1 MKKRRFDAK
10 LQALRRP
17 SDFVAE
23 SLPAKSTPTE
33 ESCPVHFN
41 LQPPPDNCRLVW
53 LAMPP
58 DYGILDCWR
67 MKKFVKPFK
76 RPRVA
81 LLVESSRAY
90 GRGILSGVAKF
101 VREHDPWS
109 IFFQD
114 LNLCDET
121 PDWLKSWQGEGII
134 SRLENRD
141 VVQVIQR
148 LKVPAVYLRHVNP
161 KAKMPSILTD
171 NAAVSRLAFEHL
183 QERGFHHFAFCGFN
197 GADYSDERR
206 DGFVALV
213 QQAGLRCHVYSDGRQ
228 LVKADT
234 AQYEGWGLKD
244 GGRLA
249 EWIKELPK
257 PVGLMA
263 CNDMRGQQVLDA
275 CRAIGVPSPEEVA
288 VIGAD
293 NDEVICNLCDPS
305 LSSVIPDTERIGYE
319 AAVLL
324 AQMMTGEKSPPP
336 ATFVEPSGIF
346 TRRSTEVL
354 AMEDRQIAAAARFI
368 REHACEGI
376 DVSDVLSAVPLSR
389 STMDR
394 RFMSILGRSP
404 KDEILRVRL
413 NRVKQLLAE
422 TDFPLTLIA
431 EKVGLEHV
439 EHLSRIFKN
448 RVGTTPSEYRSH
460 ALVKDRADRLPS
472 GRLISK
478 GTNYKLR

>member
-1 MKKRRFDAK
+1 
-10 LQALRRP
+10 
-17 SDFVAE
+17 
-23 SLPAKSTPTE
+23 
-33 ESCPVHFN
+33 
-41 LQPPPDNCRLVW
+41 
-53 LAMPP
+53 
-58 DYGILDCWR
+58 
-67 MKKFVKPFK
+67 MKKFVKPFN

-114 LNLCDET
+114 LNLCDDT
-121 PDWLKSWQGEGII
+121 PDWLNHWRGEGII

-141 VVQVIQR
+141 VVGVIQR
-148 LKVPAVYLRHVNP
+148 LKVPAVYLRHVS
-161 KAKMPSILTD
+161 ARMHMPSILTD
-171 NAAVSRLAFEHL
+171 NTAVSRLCFEHL
-183 QERGFHHFAFCGFN
+183 RERGFRHFAFCGFN

-206 DGFVALV
+206 DGFTDLV
-213 QQAGLRCHVYSDGRQ
+213 RQAGWRCHVYAEGRQ
-228 LVKADT
+228 RIQADT
-234 AQYEGWGLKD
+234 AHYEGLGLKD
-244 GGRLA
+244 GGQVA
-249 EWIKELPK
+249 DWIQHLPK
-257 PVGLMA
+257 PIGVMA

-275 CRAIGVPSPEEVA
+275 CRAVGVASPEEVA

-293 NDEVICNLCDPS
+293 NDDVICNLCDPP
-305 LSSVIPDTERIGYE
+305 LSSVMPDTERIGYE

-324 AQMMTGEKSPPP
+324 AQMMAGEKNPPP
-336 ATFVEPSGIF
+336 ETFVEPSGIV

-376 DVSDVLSAVPLSR
+376 DVSDVLSVVPMSR

-394 RFMSILGRSP
+394 RFIKILGRSP

-413 NRVKQLLAE
+413 DRVKQLLAE

-448 RVGTTPSEYRSH
+448 RIGTTPSEFRSH
-460 ALVKDRADRLPS
+460 ALVRAKADRLPN

-478 GTNYKLR
+478 ETS

>member
-1 MKKRRFDAK
+1 
-10 LQALRRP
+10 
-17 SDFVAE
+17 
-23 SLPAKSTPTE
+23 
-33 ESCPVHFN
+33 
-41 LQPPPDNCRLVW
+41 
-53 LAMPP
+53 
-58 DYGILDCWR
+58 
-67 MKKFVKPFK
+67 MKKFVKPFS

-114 LNLCDET
+114 LNLCDDT
-121 PDWLKSWQGEGII
+121 PDWLQNWQGEGII

-141 VVQVIQR
+141 VVRVIQR
-148 LKVPAVYLRHVNP
+148 LNVPAVYLRHVSPNS
-161 KAKMPSILTD
+161 KMPSILTD
-171 NAAVSRLAFEHL
+171 NESVSRLGFEHL
-183 QERGFHHFAFCGFN
+183 QQRGFRHYAFCGFN

-206 DGFVALV
+206 NAFLRLV
-213 QQAGLRCHVYSDGRQ
+213 QKSGFRCHVYTDGRSP
-228 LVKADT
+228 VRADT

-244 GGRLA
+244 GGLVA
-249 EWIKELPK
+249 AWIKRLPK
-257 PVGLMA
+257 PVGVMA

-293 NDEVICNLCDPS
+293 NDDVICNLCDPS
-305 LSSVIPDTERIGYE
+305 LSSVVPDTGRIGYE

-324 AQMMTGEKSPPP
+324 AQMMAGEKHPPP
-336 ATFVEPSGIF
+336 ATFVEPSGIV

-354 AMEDRQIAAAARFI
+354 AMEDRQIAAATRFI

-376 DVSDVLSAVPLSR
+376 DVSDVLSAFPLSR

-394 RFMSILGRSP
+394 RFMNILGRSP

-413 NRVKQLLAE
+413 DRVKQLLAE

-431 EKVGLEHV
+431 EKVGLQHV

-448 RVGTTPSEYRSH
+448 RVGTTPSEFRSH
-460 ALVKDRADRLPS
+460 ALVKDRADRLPD
-472 GRLISK
+472 GKLISR
-478 GTNYKLR
+478 GIS

>member
-1 MKKRRFDAK
+1 
-10 LQALRRP
+10 
-17 SDFVAE
+17 
-23 SLPAKSTPTE
+23 
-33 ESCPVHFN
+33 
-41 LQPPPDNCRLVW
+41 
-53 LAMPP
+53 
-58 DYGILDCWR
+58 
-67 MKKFVKPFK
+67 MKKFVKPFS

-114 LNLCDET
+114 LNLCDDT
-121 PDWLKSWQGEGII
+121 PDWLQNWQGEGII

-141 VVQVIQR
+141 VVRVIQR
-148 LKVPAVYLRHVNP
+148 LNVPAVYLRRVSPNS
-161 KAKMPSILTD
+161 KMPSILTD
-171 NAAVSRLAFEHL
+171 NESVSRLGFEHL
-183 QERGFHHFAFCGFN
+183 QQRGFRHYAFCGFN

-206 DGFVALV
+206 NAFLRLV
-213 QQAGLRCHVYSDGRQ
+213 QKSGFRCHVYTDGRSP
-228 LVKADT
+228 VRADT

-244 GGRLA
+244 GGLVA
-249 EWIKELPK
+249 AWIARLPK
-257 PVGLMA
+257 PVGVMA

-293 NDEVICNLCDPS
+293 NDDVICNLCDPS
-305 LSSVIPDTERIGYE
+305 LSSVVPDTGRIGYE

-324 AQMMTGEKSPPP
+324 AQMMAGEKHPPP
-336 ATFVEPSGIF
+336 ATFVEPSGIV

-354 AMEDRQIAAAARFI
+354 AMEDRQIAAATRFI

-376 DVSDVLSAVPLSR
+376 DVSDVLLAFPLSR

-394 RFMSILGRSP
+394 RFMNILGRSP

-413 NRVKQLLAE
+413 DRVKQLLAE

-431 EKVGLEHV
+431 EKVGLQHV

-448 RVGTTPSEYRSH
+448 RVGTTPSEFRSH
-460 ALVKDRADRLPS
+460 ALVKDRADRLPD
-472 GRLISK
+472 GKLIS
-478 GTNYKLR
+478 RRIS